1 MIQYLS
7 KEKIAEFVKETL
19 ESPENIIKMLQKY
32 GRNALFRIDHCQ
44 LHLDF
49 DNRENSPWNHDI
61 INLFPTDHPVE
72 ITSWKGIVYV
82 HFLDEKCVDCCSKG
96 TREIMEMI
104 VTKCGDEKKIME
116 KVKKYNGTG
125 IY

>member
-1 MIQYLS
+1 MIKNLS

-19 ESPENIIKMLQKY
+19 ESPKNIMKMLHKY
-32 GRNALFRIDHCQ
+32 GRTALYNIDHCQ

-72 ITSWKGIVYV
+72 MTSWEGTIYV
-82 HFLDEKCVDCCSKG
+82 HFLDEKCVDCCCKG

-104 VTKCGDEKKIME
+104 VTKCGDEEQIREALKKQKSKE
-116 KVKKYNGTG
+116 
-125 IY
+125 